1 VTFLSVSRWGVIGKK
16 CRNKTRLFQIQPP
29 PPSPDISLRWHAAA
43 APPRFMPKRATSAL
57 WGSLFLRAVPWP
69 LLSSNL
75 VSPCQKT
82 QMSLARV
89 LLLPALLAL
98 SSATPPLVPHTSAP
112 LAPRVSVNMF
122 DAWYNRL
129 PGGHGR
135 AVSLQHMSDACSSN
149 GFTIIRVAAAPFW
162 PVDAKL
168 LTDDAQQVRTFSVP
182 QL

>member
-1 VTFLSVSRWGVIGKK
+1 
-16 CRNKTRLFQIQPP
+16 
-29 PPSPDISLRWHAAA
+29 
-43 APPRFMPKRATSAL
+43 
-57 WGSLFLRAVPWP
+57 
-69 LLSSNL
+69 
-75 VSPCQKT
+75 
-82 QMSLARV
+82 MSLARV
-89 LLLPALLAL
+89 LLPLALLAL
-98 SSATPPLVPHTSAP
+98 STATPPLAHTSAP

-168 LTDDAQQVRTFSVP
+168 LTDDAQQVSVP
-182 QL
+182 PQL